1 MPKRPRL
8 RKGGGRE
15 AVVPAR
21 HVPKDRGPRSRMGSR
36 KRVLGTGRGRGSV
49 AHRQGV
55 GGLQRENGLRLGRG
69 CLASQSP
76 PPSFPSTLPKLP
88 GSPRLPRQPLLPGAV
103 TKETP
108 CPPLPPLPIT
118 GVPPPSQA
126 AAVWRVGGAMEEKNP
141 DSRPRKGGPD
151 LPTLRR
157 PPSQAYILNPTAGY
171 AATARRAPPTRPVP
185 RQL

>member
-8 RKGGGRE
+8 RSGGGRQWSQRDTCSRIE
-15 AVVPAR
+15 
-21 HVPKDRGPRSRMGSR
+21 GPEQNGV
-36 KRVLGTGRGRGSV
+36 KEEGLGNRAGQGFSCPPSRGRGTPEGEWLKIGEGLSCFPVTPSV
-49 AHRQGV
+49 FPIHTSQTPRFSPVAKATAPARRGHQGNPV
-55 GGLQRENGLRLGRG
+55 P
-69 CLASQSP
+69 ASSP
-76 PPSFPSTLPKLP
+76 PPHHW
-88 GSPRLPRQPLLPGAV
+88 Q
-103 TKETP
+103 
-108 CPPLPPLPIT
+108 
-118 GVPPPSQA
+118 PPPSQA
-126 AAVWRVGGAMEEKNP
+126 ALVWRVGGAMEEKNP